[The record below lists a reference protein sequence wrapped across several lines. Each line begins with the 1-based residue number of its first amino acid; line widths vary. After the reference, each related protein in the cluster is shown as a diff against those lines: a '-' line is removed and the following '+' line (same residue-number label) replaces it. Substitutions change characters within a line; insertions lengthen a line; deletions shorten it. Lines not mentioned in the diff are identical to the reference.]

1 MAVISA
7 TSLQGTGWKVGA
19 NTTLGASDTL
29 VYDPSKTQVLILH
42 NVTAGALTPK
52 IDGTLA
58 SAAIPVQGYGTVS
71 AAAGLTSASVAAG
84 SSCSIILKNN
94 YQYMAG
100 TVEIT
105 GGDGMEAIL
114 LEF

>member
-1 MAVISA
+1 MAVITA

-29 VYDPSKTQVLILH
+29 VYDPAKTQVLVLH
-42 NVTAGALTPK
+42 NVTAGALTPN
-52 IDGTLA
+52 IDGA
-58 SAAIPVQGYGTVS
+58 SASASIPVAGYGTVN
-71 AAAGLTSASVAAG
+71 ATAGLTSASVAAG
-84 SSCSIILKNN
+84 SSCSIVLSKN
-94 YQYMAG
+94 YEYMKG
-100 TVEIT
+100 TITIT